1 MLTWNWWGNI
11 RTRGLGP
18 TPENKCQP
26 MRWFGLWRRP
36 MGEVVCDSV
45 LRMKVESR
53 EFNSAIALMSSLE
66 CDRSFCSILWD
77 IGALQPCLILTQ
89 LLQNHFRYISISIQ
103 KSLEMQKNINMM
115 FVKIRNNLKDKRT
128 QIGWHKRN
136 PATCPEYSFRIQLK
150 FFSFCTKI
158 NYAIDNQSLF
168 QI

>member
-1 MLTWNWWGNI
+1 MLSWNWWGNI
-11 RTRGLGP
+11 RTRGVGP

-36 MGEVVCDSV
+36 MGEGVCDSV

-136 PATCPEYSFRIQLK
+136 PATCPEHSLRIQLN
-150 FFSFCTKI
+150 FFFFLHQSQRI
-158 NYAIDNQSLF
+158 IDNQSLF

>member
-26 MRWFGLWRRP
+26 MRWLGLWSRP
-36 MGEVVCDSV
+36 MGEGVSDSV

-66 CDRSFCSILWD
+66 CDRSFCSILWN
-77 IGALQPCLILTQ
+77 IGASQPCSILTQ
-89 LLQNHFRYISISIQ
+89 LLQHRLGYICFIQ
-103 KSLEMQKNINMM
+103 KSLEMRKNINKM
-115 FVKIRNNLKDKRT
+115 FVRIRNNLKDKRA

-136 PATCPEYSFRIQLK
+136 PATCPEFSLKIQRK
-150 FFSFCTKI
+150 FFSFRTKSR
-158 NYAIDNQSLF
+158 YHW
-168 QI
+168 